1 MDTLA
6 PLTIMAA
13 LGAVAVNALS
23 FKKEESDPG
32 LNNGG
37 DQVKYISG
45 PKIYAPLTGY
55 NSYSHVY
62 PRTTSEGDTGYDDI
76 VNNKTTNK
84 DICMQL
90 SIDHKHS
97 LILDND
103 VENNDLLRVV
113 CPVPE
118 VLSGMSPNTT
128 FDTPKNQIT
137 SLAYFVPETFSKM
150 YLTGITPSNA
160 DHLGAHVYK
169 YMKPLFM
176 LLTLNT
182 KFNKSVVR
190 LYFDNC
196 SYNILKKSKCFDVNW
211 TQLILPKIE
220 DVNQFDESISKYNT
234 SLYSHVY
241 ETMTKVNNMW
251 KKYVKANVSVM
262 DAMACVIWFLTSGQ
276 DINFLESWSQSAQ
289 IFVVDVKNCRPEWI
303 INNDGN
309 DYLIHNGYIA
319 SCYRLFGMRQYDD
332 ITFEHNGLQVRWGKP
347 TGYRCRDAHAA
358 TPSKGDIQHVE
369 KFMSSKYRYE
379 WCVPI
384 GYTPEWAAMSD
395 DPVPSPGCGFI
406 NAKCLGNDK
415 TEMIMPNEDYEYCT
429 GMLFD
434 RTKMNII
441 KDHRRYKVPQDGV
454 DGKYLIYGID
464 EVLLAVATGFLPR
477 SEFTATHPDDY
488 VTMIY
493 QKKCENSHN
502 DIKSADVATY
512 SEYNELAKLRDRSN
526 NSVVENSTMFN
537 LIYLWAKVVNG
548 SVDDAWNGELLP
560 STDSLVCE
568 NLKNTKFPSYV
579 QARHTACK
587 LFFPTHISMSCNW
600 LMKPSTCSSMVCSSI
615 AS

>member
-1 MDTLA
+1 
-6 PLTIMAA
+6 
-13 LGAVAVNALS
+13 
-23 FKKEESDPG
+23 
-32 LNNGG
+32 
-37 DQVKYISG
+37 
-45 PKIYAPLTGY
+45 
-55 NSYSHVY
+55 
-62 PRTTSEGDTGYDDI
+62 
-76 VNNKTTNK
+76 
-84 DICMQL
+84 
-90 SIDHKHS
+90 
-97 LILDND
+97 
-103 VENNDLLRVV
+103 
-113 CPVPE
+113 
-118 VLSGMSPNTT
+118 
-128 FDTPKNQIT
+128 
-137 SLAYFVPETFSKM
+137 
-150 YLTGITPSNA
+150 
-160 DHLGAHVYK
+160 
-169 YMKPLFM
+169 
-176 LLTLNT
+176 
-182 KFNKSVVR
+182 
-190 LYFDNC
+190 
-196 SYNILKKSKCFDVNW
+196 
-211 TQLILPKIE
+211 
-220 DVNQFDESISKYNT
+220 
-234 SLYSHVY
+234 
-241 ETMTKVNNMW
+241 
-251 KKYVKANVSVM
+251 
-262 DAMACVIWFLTSGQ
+262 
-276 DINFLESWSQSAQ
+276 
-289 IFVVDVKNCRPEWI
+289 
-303 INNDGN
+303 
-309 DYLIHNGYIA
+309 
-319 SCYRLFGMRQYDD
+319 MRQYDD

-395 DPVPSPGCGFI
+395 DLVPSPGCGFI

-600 LMKPSTCSSMVCSSI
+600 LMKPSTCSIPSGGGADDPLSDSEREDMINKISLVLNLPRDTKLDDPLRVVSEETIRSLINEIIPVLDFDLDVNNFSVVDDEDLADAIVSHMSYFYCHNNSPHT
-615 AS
+615 